1 MMRPTPAMPRQARAG
16 NGNCAPVTCP
26 RPRARG
32 STRLAAAA
40 LLVLSLAG
48 CSLLHSGTE
57 RERSTIYAPDPRVQ
71 IDPAA
76 PAANWQLSLSPPVGS
91 RSIDSFRIAVRPTPN
106 ELQVYRGA
114 AWAKTPTDML
124 QDALLRAL
132 EDSGKLPSIAR
143 QGAGV
148 TSEYKLVLDLRRF
161 EADYA
166 GNAVPAATI
175 EFNAKLIHGFDQ
187 SIVASR
193 TFHHAEPAAGTD
205 IDLVVDA
212 FSRGLGTVAAQLGT
226 WVLTEGDRHG
236 RSRRPHVAQ

>member
-1 MMRPTPAMPRQARAG
+1 MTRPEIAMTGHAS
-16 NGNCAPVTCP
+16 
-26 RPRARG
+26 ARG
-32 STRLAAAA
+32 AQRDMARHRNAPAAARLAAGVLLA
-40 LLVLSLAG
+40 LGLAG
-48 CSLLHSGTE
+48 CSIIGGGND

-71 IDPAA
+71 IDPSA
-76 PAANWQLSLSPPVGS
+76 PVASDWQLSISPPVGA

-114 AWAKTPTDML
+114 AWAKVPTDML

-143 QGAGV
+143 QGAGIGAD
-148 TSEYKLVLDLRRF
+148 YKLAIDLRRF

-175 EFNAKLIHGFDQ
+175 EFNAKLIHSFDQ

-193 TFHHAEPAAGTD
+193 TFHHAEPATGTEVA
-205 IDLVVDA
+205 LVVGA
-212 FSRGLGTVAAQLGT
+212 FSRGLAQVSGDLGQ
-226 WVLTEGDRHG
+226 WILVSGDQHARKDAVPT
-236 RSRRPHVAQ
+236 R

>member
-1 MMRPTPAMPRQARAG
+1 G
-16 NGNCAPVTCP
+16 N
-26 RPRARG
+26 
-32 STRLAAAA
+32 
-40 LLVLSLAG
+40 
-48 CSLLHSGTE
+48 E

-71 IDPAA
+71 IDPASPVA
-76 PAANWQLSLSPPVGS
+76 DWQLSLSPPVGA

-143 QGAGV
+143 QGAGI
-148 TSEYKLVLDLRRF
+148 TSDYKLVIDLRRF

-166 GNAVPAATI
+166 GGATPAATI

-205 IDLVVDA
+205 IALVVDA
-212 FSRGLGTVAAQLGT
+212 FSRGLGTVTAALGK
-226 WVLTEGDRHG
+226 WVLAEGDAHRRNSG
-236 RSRRPHVAQ
+236 RDVAQ